1 MPKILIS
8 KTFSFFILNFVLSL
22 TDGTTYQEKT
32 MTRCEIIA
40 NQSVQEEITLLLEE
54 KIPDILYT
62 TVPLVTGRGKNSYK
76 LGSTTWP
83 ETNFIL
89 ITYVHDDK
97 VKLIKAIIQAVKQKF
112 AGEGIKLFCVKAV
125 EE

>member
-1 MPKILIS
+1 
-8 KTFSFFILNFVLSL
+8 
-22 TDGTTYQEKT
+22 

-83 ETNFIL
+83 ETIL
-89 ITYVHDDK
+89 
-97 VKLIKAIIQAVKQKF
+97 F
-112 AGEGIKLFCVKAV
+112 
-125 EE
+125 